1 LGATEVIPLWIFTL
15 EGGSHIER
23 HVPVLPLS
31 RDKARLAELKRS
43 LVAYRLA
50 FGQPRQ
56 EDLIE
61 YLSSRFS
68 GDEITQLLD
77 ELRIDLAPPASSP
90 A

>member
-1 LGATEVIPLWIFTL
+1 
-15 EGGSHIER
+15 
-23 HVPVLPLS
+23 
-31 RDKARLAELKRS
+31 
-43 LVAYRLA
+43 VAYRLA

-61 YLSSRFS
+61 YPSSRFS

-77 ELRIDLAPPASSP
+77 ELRIDLAPPAPSP